1 MSPAALPQLWR
12 ERAALFRSHGARAQA
27 MTLQLLATELEEA
40 LAQEQEQL
48 LSRAEAVEQ
57 FEIHPDTLT
66 RYVRDGE
73 LPNRGRQHAPRYR
86 RGDLLA
92 LGLRP
97 RPASPKAGPRPTP
110 ISSLDSFTR
119 RALTRGGR
127 G

>member
-1 MSPAALPQLWR
+1 
-12 ERAALFRSHGARAQA
+12 